1 MAMMN
6 EMEYRTIGSALA
18 GGYRAAVYCRLSK
31 DDDLQGE
38 SASIANQRDMLEKY
52 CEKQGWE
59 VVAVYQDDGF
69 TGLNMERPDLQRML
83 RAIERRQ
90 INLVITKDLS
100 RLGRNYLQTGHLIE
114 DFFPR
119 NGVRY
124 IAMNDGIDT
133 LRDNNDIAPF
143 KNILNEMYSK
153 DISKKV
159 HSSYLLKAQKGQ
171 FTGCLAPFGYRKD
184 PEDKNHLLI
193 DEETAPIV
201 RLIFGYALNGHGP
214 NYIRRRLEEEKIP
227 CPTWWN
233 RERGLRNTRTKWEK
247 KDPENGRYM
256 WDFSVIKDLLMN
268 PVYTGAIA
276 SQKKDY
282 RFKIGTIGEKKPEDW
297 IVVEGQHEPLIDS
310 MSFDIVQNKLKSR
323 QRPGQTNEIS
333 LFAGLL
339 KCGECGKSLTVRYT
353 NAKHPQRI
361 YSCKTYNA
369 FGKNHCTQHR
379 IDYDTLYSH
388 VLRKIRECAR
398 AALMDGEAVA
408 DRLTNTCEAEQ
419 REQREAME
427 RSLTRDE
434 ERIEVLDKMVMRL
447 YEDMIAGRISEQN
460 FNTMLEKTQTEQT
473 ELKTNDPWQLTS
485 FLTTLYDDYTRSEVQ
500 GKLKETFKKQYKL
513 TTWVEVQTRYRTVVM
528 IDIFT
533 GIPYTTQV
541 PYQYKIFHTKLENR
555 GLEVVIREELTEDQW
570 KRYEIFQ
577 DTKGGR
583 PYLFKGGLPAGGSDG
598 SGTPGIDYT
607 VPAEALTDE
616 EFAAIYK
623 EAQKYVGT
631 PYVWGG
637 STPETGFDCSGY
649 VCWVYNQNGYN
660 VGRTTANGLWNK
672 SQHIS
677 EAEAKPGDLVFFE
690 GTYDTPGKSHVGIY
704 LGNGMM
710 VSAGDPIKYAD
721 IHSSYWQKYLSGFGR
736 LSK

>member
-1 MAMMN
+1 MMN
-6 EMEYRTIGSALA
+6 EMEYRTIGKALA

-247 KDPENGRYM
+247 KDPENGKYV
-256 WDFSVIKDLLMN
+256 WDESYLKSLLMN
-268 PVYTGAIA
+268 PVYCGDMA
-276 SQKKDY
+276 SQKRYY
-282 RFKIGTIGEKKPEDW
+282 RFKIGNQGDKAPEDW
-297 IVVEGQHEPLIDS
+297 ITVRDTHEAIIPQDVFALVQAKMKGRKRQTEQGEYS
-310 MSFDIVQNKLKSR
+310 M
-323 QRPGQTNEIS
+323 
-333 LFAGLL
+333 FAGLL
-339 KCGECGKSLTVRYT
+339 RCAECGGALTLKKTHTKDQHEVYT
-353 NAKHPQRI
+353 C
-361 YSCKTYNA
+361 STYIHK
-369 FGKNHCTQHR
+369 GKAHCTQHR
-379 IDYDTLYSH
+379 VDADDLYDA
-388 VLRKIRECAR
+388 VLTRIQECAK
-398 AALMDGEAVA
+398 AVTGDGTELENRVKELCEEDTQGHRESLEKLVSKQK
-408 DRLTNTCEAEQ
+408 DRLET
-419 REQREAME
+419 
-427 RSLTRDE
+427 
-434 ERIEVLDKMVMRL
+434 LDRL
-447 YEDMIAGRISEQN
+447 IAKLYDDLINDKITESV
-460 FNTMLEKTQTEQT
+460 FDKMLEKTQKEQT
-473 ELKTNDPWQLTS
+473 DIKKELFQNESVLNTEEKLDAQSQQWI
-485 FLTTLYDDYTRSEVQ
+485 DDISEYADI
-500 GKLKETFKKQYKL
+500 KEL
-513 TTWVEVQTRYRTVVM
+513 DANLLNRL
-528 IDIFT
+528 IS
-533 GIPYTTQV
+533 
-541 PYQYKIFHTKLENR
+541 KIVISEPQEKDGTENYCR
-555 GLEVVIREELTEDQW
+555 
-570 KRYEIFQ
+570 
-577 DTKGGR
+577 
-583 PYLFKGGLPAGGSDG
+583 
-598 SGTPGIDYT
+598 
-607 VPAEALTDE
+607 
-616 EFAAIYK
+616 
-623 EAQKYVGT
+623 
-631 PYVWGG
+631 
-637 STPETGFDCSGY
+637 TPETVTMEIHFNLKPIPELGTIERGSG
-649 VCWVYNQNGYN
+649 
-660 VGRTTANGLWNK
+660 
-672 SQHIS
+672 
-677 EAEAKPGDLVFFE
+677 
-690 GTYDTPGKSHVGIY
+690 SH
-704 LGNGMM
+704 
-710 VSAGDPIKYAD
+710 K
-721 IHSSYWQKYLSGFGR
+721 
-736 LSK
+736 